1 MPHPKPLAFRYSAF
15 ESYTSDFISS
25 AACGASPAEIP
36 HCSKSKFWPRPIT
49 SRIDMCGA
57 FEGLWMIRR
66 LDFKVVLFFVLLTV
80 VMTIGVIA
88 LWEGVLRPPFYAWV
102 EARYPGSAYTQTR
115 WNIQQR
121 VEHFF
126 ISVTVD
132 ALVVTLLLRI
142 VHRQQRKLR
151 ESEER
156 YRALFEQAR
165 DGIGLVHLTHYHLV
179 EANDKFCELLGLR
192 PQDCIGQDV
201 RELLRA
207 HAQPEFMMPSNG
219 HPSGET
225 ELVIRTTNA
234 ESVPV
239 SISLTPLST
248 DSEEVMILV
257 LRDLSQRKQL
267 EAEREE
273 MQRQLYQSSKLAS
286 IGELS
291 AGVAHEINNPLN
303 GVINFAQLL
312 KDEDKPRSAFENQM
326 IDGIIDEGGRIAKIV
341 RGLLAFARAET
352 HELEQ
357 VHFADSVETSVA
369 LFGRQFEKAGISFEI
384 DVEPN
389 LPLVRADGSR
399 LRQVVVNMI
408 SNAYYALTA
417 KSFGPSEQKVFRI
430 TARRAGRSVRVEFY
444 DNGVGIKRE
453 DIGKVF
459 DPFFTTRREAGG
471 TGLGLSV
478 SFGII
483 RDFGGTIS
491 VESEEGRF
499 TRFVIELS
507 AVEAGVA
514 EYA

>member
-1 MPHPKPLAFRYSAF
+1 
-15 ESYTSDFISS
+15 
-25 AACGASPAEIP
+25 
-36 HCSKSKFWPRPIT
+36 
-49 SRIDMCGA
+49 
-57 FEGLWMIRR
+57 MIRKF
-66 LDFKVVLFFVLLTV
+66 DFKVVLFFVFLTV
-80 VMTIGVIA
+80 LMTIGVIVF
-88 LWEGVLRPPFYAWV
+88 WEEVLRPPFFAWV
-102 EARYPGSAYTQTR
+102 EARYPGAAYAQFR

-126 ISVTVD
+126 ISVAVD
-132 ALVVTLLLRI
+132 ALVVTLLLRL

-156 YRALFEQAR
+156 YRALFEQAK
-165 DGIGLVHLTHYHLV
+165 DGIGLVRLTDHHLI
-179 EANDKFCELLGLR
+179 EANDKFCAILGLR
-192 PQDCIGQDV
+192 QQDCTGRDI
-201 RELLRA
+201 RELVRTSTPN
-207 HAQPEFMMPSNG
+207 AQPELMMTNG
-219 HPSGET
+219 QPSGES
-225 ELVIRTTNA
+225 ELMIQTAKGTPL
-234 ESVPV
+234 PV
-239 SISLTPLST
+239 AISFTPLST
-248 DSEEVMILV
+248 DTEKVMILV

-273 MQRQLYQSSKLAS
+273 MQQQLYQSSKLAS
-286 IGELS
+286 VGELS

-312 KDEDKPRSAFENQM
+312 KDEDTPRSEFEQQM

-357 VHFADSVETSVA
+357 VHFPDSIETSIA
-369 LFGRQFEKAGISFEI
+369 LFGRQFKKDGINFEI
-384 DVEPN
+384 DLEPN

-408 SNAYYALTA
+408 SNAHHALKA
-417 KSFGPSEQKVFRI
+417 KTFDPLEPKVFKI
-430 TARRAGRSVRVEFY
+430 TARRAGKSGEIVRVEFY

-453 DIGKVF
+453 DLGKVF
-459 DPFFTTRREAGG
+459 DPFFTTRRDAGG

-491 VESEEGRF
+491 VESEEGKF
-499 TRFVIELS
+499 TRFIIELS
-507 AVEAGVA
+507 AVDAGKAQYV
-514 EYA
+514 